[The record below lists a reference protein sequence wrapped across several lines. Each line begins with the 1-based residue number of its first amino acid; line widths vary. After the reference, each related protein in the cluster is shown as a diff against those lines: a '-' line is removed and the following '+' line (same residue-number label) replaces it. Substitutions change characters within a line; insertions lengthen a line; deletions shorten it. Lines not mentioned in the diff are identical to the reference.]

1 LGGINVFPQSESFK
15 YPQKYHLLTN
25 MRPKRITRKV
35 KIGMDEQTYNQ
46 AKELADKLTFSN
58 LSELIRI
65 LVRERYEK
73 EKGGKA

>member
-1 LGGINVFPQSESFK
+1 VGINAFPWLESFK

-65 LVRERYEK
+65 LIRERYER
-73 EKGGKA
+73 EMGGKA

>member
-1 LGGINVFPQSESFK
+1 
-15 YPQKYHLLTN
+15 

-65 LVRERYEK
+65 LIRERYEK
-73 EKGGKA
+73 EMGDKA

>member
-1 LGGINVFPQSESFK
+1 
-15 YPQKYHLLTN
+15 

-35 KIGMDEQTYNQ
+35 KIGMDEQTYIQ

-65 LVRERYEK
+65 LIRERYEK
-73 EKGGKA
+73 EIGDKA